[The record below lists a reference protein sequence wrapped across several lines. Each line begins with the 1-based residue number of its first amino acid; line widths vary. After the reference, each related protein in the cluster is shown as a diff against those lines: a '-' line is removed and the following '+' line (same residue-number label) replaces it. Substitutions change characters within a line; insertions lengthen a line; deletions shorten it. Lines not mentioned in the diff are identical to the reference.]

1 MMEPLNSA
9 EPVLPGPVPP
19 APVPPGPVLAGQ
31 VPVPPA
37 DPSPVVAFRNVS
49 ISFEGPPVLE
59 DITFSI
65 APGETRILLGPAGV
79 GKSVLLKLI
88 NGLLR
93 PDQGSI
99 ELFGEEISAMSEER
113 LFPLRTRTGMVFQ
126 EGALFD
132 SLSVRD
138 NVAYQLIQEQVPDD
152 EIDRRVHEALT
163 FVELDNTFDL
173 FPGSLS
179 GGMRRRVAIARALI
193 HQPELLLYD
202 SPTGG
207 LDPITST
214 TIIELIVKE
223 RDVFRT
229 PSILVTHRLQDAFT
243 LCTHRFDADLGHMVL
258 LPNGK
263 PDPSTTF
270 LMLEEGRLIF
280 NGSLHDLIHT
290 DNKFVREFLE

>member
-1 MMEPLNSA
+1 MMETPHSTTS
-9 EPVLPGPVPP
+9 GPVPP
-19 APVPPGPVLAGQ
+19 DPVQSGPVHAVQ
-31 VPVPPA
+31 VSAPPA
-37 DPSPVVAFRNVS
+37 DPTPVVAFRNVS
-49 ISFEGPPVLE
+49 IAFAGPPVLQ
-59 DITFSI
+59 DISFTI
-65 APGETRILLGPAGV
+65 MPGETRILLGPAGV

-93 PDQGSI
+93 PDEGSI
-99 ELFGEEISAMSEER
+99 ELFGEEITTLSEEQ

-138 NVAYQLIQEQVPDD
+138 NVAYQLIQERVPDD

-163 FVELDNTFDL
+163 FVELDQTFSL
-173 FPGSLS
+173 FPDSLS

-193 HQPELLLYD
+193 RQPELLLYD

-223 RDVFRT
+223 RDVYHA
-229 PSILVTHRLQDAFT
+229 PSILVTHRLQDAFA
-243 LCTHRFDADLGHMVL
+243 LSTHVFSAEYNCMLP
-258 LPNGK
+258 LPNGET
-263 PDPSTTF
+263 DPKTTF

-280 NGSLHDLIHT
+280 DGSLHELIHSE
-290 DNKFVREFLE
+290 NKFVREFLL

>member
-1 MMEPLNSA
+1 MSDAVAPALPEP
-9 EPVLPGPVPP
+9 GP
-19 APVPPGPVLAGQ
+19 APVA
-31 VPVPPA
+31 A
-37 DPSPVVAFRNVS
+37 PVVAFQNVT
-49 ISFEGPPVLE
+49 IKFDGPPVLD
-59 DITFSI
+59 DITFAI
-65 APGETRILLGPAGV
+65 APGETRVLLGPAGV

-93 PDQGSI
+93 PDQGRI
-99 ELFGEEISAMSEER
+99 QLFGEEISTMKEEQ

-138 NVAYQLIQEQVPDD
+138 NVAYQLIQEGVADE

-163 FVELDNTFDL
+163 FVELDRTFDL

-193 HQPELLLYD
+193 RQPELLLYD

-223 RDVFRT
+223 RDVYRT

-243 LCTHRFDADLGHMVL
+243 MCTHRFDVEQGHMVP
-258 LPNGK
+258 LPKGETDLK
-263 PDPSTTF
+263 TTF

-280 NGSLHDLIHT
+280 DGSIHDLVHSE
-290 DNKFVREFLE
+290 NKFVREFLE